1 MGIVNSLQRIMLKV
15 AKMAAVLAGSVSI
28 SVSAYSPAT
37 DFRTLFTMAIDAP
50 SGVVKSEVHGPLLNK
65 IQSEVHTNARVF
77 VEVRAIQ
84 VLPQPGCKRL
94 KVTFSAPESR
104 LPTKDGGT
112 APLDGVGFEVNM
124 CRDGNPPGV
133 ISSRKE

>member
-1 MGIVNSLQRIMLKV
+1 
-15 AKMAAVLAGSVSI
+15 MA
-28 SVSAYSPAT
+28 SAPAT
-37 DFRTLFTMAIDAP
+37 DFRTLFAAAIDAQN
-50 SGVVKSEVHGPLLNK
+50 GVVESEVQGPLLKN
-65 IQSEVHTNARVF
+65 IQRNIHTDARIF

-112 APLDGVGFEVNM
+112 APLDGVGFEVNI
-124 CRDGNPPGV
+124 CRDGNPPGL
-133 ISSRKE
+133 INSRKE

>member
-1 MGIVNSLQRIMLKV
+1 MLGV
-15 AKMAAVLAGSVSI
+15 CAVTCAGTVEAAA
-28 SVSAYSPAT
+28 PAT
-37 DFRTLFTMAIDAP
+37 DFRSLFTKVIDAP
-50 SGVVKSEVHGPLLNK
+50 GGVVKTELHGPLLQK
-65 IQSEVHTNARVF
+65 VQSEVHTDARVF

-94 KVTFSAPESR
+94 KVIFSAPESR

-124 CRDGNPPGV
+124 CRDGNPPGL
-133 ISSRKE
+133 INSRKE